1 MPVIRAFRTVMG
13 LARTIFDIAGLRRL
27 ATFCAWGTSP
37 FYCFREE
44 KDVVTEVVVSH
55 LQVFDLSRPPP
66 TVPART
72 FGSDAGSCTMTRGWR
87 VSRVERGSA
96 RGF

>member
-1 MPVIRAFRTVMG
+1 VIRAFRTVMG

-66 TVPART
+66 QQDRQGRLVP
-72 FGSDAGSCTMTRGWR
+72 MQVR
-87 VSRVERGSA
+87 VR
-96 RGF
+96 